1 MAYTYDDFEKARAG
15 SDVYFSQ
22 YDLDLAKQHPEF
34 GMSVL
39 DLKKQYANAQTPEQR
54 ALINAQ
60 ANELRKNYGYYSGGA
75 DGSSYI
81 STGKYAP
88 KIDETLDKIG
98 SFKPFEYGS
107 APSYENRFQQKQQE
121 LLDAALNRDPFSW
134 SKETDPQYSSY
145 KKTYLREGERA
156 TADALAKA
164 SAASGGRPSSFA
176 VNAATQAGDYYATKL
191 SDVIPTLYQQAYE
204 RYLKDYQM
212 KLSDLNA
219 VNQQEQLDYAKYL
232 DRLNQFNTDRTFDY
246 NNYLGE
252 YGRLQDYL
260 GGLQGQ
266 DQTTYNRYLDVLD
279 REREKQQAAQ
289 ELSRAQID
297 AMLQVGVS
305 PSAGLIGKS
314 GYENEYIQALE
325 NYYKQQ
331 SAPKAS
337 AKTSGSGGTTRRSGG
352 TSGRNTT
359 DGNESGLDYQ
369 GLFEAAKKSGNPKS
383 WLAQKAN
390 YQKFGFT
397 SSSGLYSDYETWL
410 ENGGVSNSSKTMAP
424 GPFIALL
431 SGFNTSLKNGE
442 GERILSTLDKSW
454 PMMTSEQKAEMQ
466 KLLKQYGYSYE
477 EG

>member
-39 DLKKQYANAQTPEQR
+39 DLKKQYATAQTPEQR

-60 ANELRKNYGYYSGGA
+60 ANELRKNYGYYSGGS

-331 SAPKAS
+331 SAQA
-337 AKTSGSGGTTRRSGG
+337 ATKTSGRSGGTTRRSGR
-352 TSGRNTT
+352 TSGGSNMSLTT
-359 DGNESGLDYQ
+359 
-369 GLFEAAKKSGNPKS
+369 AK
-383 WLAQKAN
+383 AMAKAGQLTQEVVN
-390 YQKFGFT
+390 VLKK
-397 SSSGLYSDYETWL
+397 
-410 ENGGVSNSSKTMAP
+410 N
-424 GPFIALL
+424 
-431 SGFNTSLKNGE
+431 GFNDDYLAS
-442 GERILSTLDKSW
+442 
-454 PMMTSEQKAEMQ
+454 
-466 KLLKQYGYSYE
+466 QYGYTGSGSGRMTFGYDPDEGIFTWNGYRFNSPEAFAAALDRAALTDE
-477 EG
+477 EKAEISQKLKANGFNITF

>member
-15 SDVYFSQ
+15 SNVNFSQ

-39 DLKKQYANAQTPEQR
+39 DLKKQYAGATTAEQR
-54 ALINAQ
+54 ALINAK
-60 ANELRKNYGYYSGGA
+60 ANELRKNFGYYSGGA

-98 SFKPFEYGS
+98 SFKPFTYGS

-121 LLDAALNRDPFSW
+121 LLDAALKRDPFSW

-164 SAASGGRPSSFA
+164 SVSSGGRPSSFA

-297 AMLQVGVS
+297 AMLQAGVS

-331 SAPKAS
+331 SAPKA
-337 AKTSGSGGTTRRSGG
+337 TSGGRGSGGGGGGGSGG
-352 TSGRNTT
+352 GA
-359 DGNESGLDYQ
+359 GGQDYE
-369 GLFEAAKKSGNPKS
+369 GLFKAARASGNPKS
-383 WLAQKAN
+383 WLSQKAN
-390 YQKFGFT
+390 YKKYGFT
-397 SSSGLYSDYETWL
+397 SSSGLYSDYEKWAAQF
-410 ENGGVSNSSKTMAP
+410 GTMP
-424 GPFIALL
+424 QGQFTALMN
-431 SGFNTSLKNGE
+431 GFNTSLTNGE
-442 GERILSTLDKSW
+442 GERILATLDKSW
-454 PMMTSEQKAEMQ
+454 PLMTDQQKESMQ
-466 KLLKQYGYSYE
+466 KLLNMYGYSYE

>member
-15 SDVYFSQ
+15 SDVHFSQ

-39 DLKKQYANAQTPEQR
+39 DLKKQYAAAQTPEQR

-60 ANELRKNYGYYSGGA
+60 ANELRKNYGNYSGGA

-331 SAPKAS
+331 SAAKAS
-337 AKTSGSGGTTRRSGG
+337 GGGITRRSGG
-352 TSGRNTT
+352 TRGGGTNMSLTTAKAMAKAGQLTQEVVNVLKKNGFNDDYLASEYGYTGSGSGRTKFGYDPDEGIFTWNGYRFNSPEAFAAALDRAALT
-359 DGNESGLDYQ
+359 DEEKAEISRKL
-369 GLFEAAKKSGNPKS
+369 
-383 WLAQKAN
+383 KAN
-390 YQKFGFT
+390 
-397 SSSGLYSDYETWL
+397 
-410 ENGGVSNSSKTMAP
+410 
-424 GPFIALL
+424 
-431 SGFNTSLKNGE
+431 GFNITF
-442 GERILSTLDKSW
+442 
-454 PMMTSEQKAEMQ
+454 
-466 KLLKQYGYSYE
+466 
-477 EG
+477 

>member
-1 MAYTYDDFEKARAG
+1 MAYTYEDFETARAG
-15 SDVYFSQ
+15 SDVNFSQ
-22 YDLDLAKQHPEF
+22 YDLDLAKQYPEF

-39 DLKKQYANAQTPEQR
+39 NLKKQYAAAQTPEQR

-60 ANELRKNYGYYSGGA
+60 ANELRKNYGNYSGGA

-98 SFKPFEYGS
+98 SFRPFEYGS

-156 TADALAKA
+156 TANALAQA

-260 GGLQGQ
+260 GNLQGQ

-297 AMLQVGVS
+297 AMLQAGAS

-331 SAPKAS
+331 SAPKT
-337 AKTSGSGGTTRRSGG
+337 TSGGGSSRRSGG
-352 TSGRNTT
+352 TSRGT
-359 DGNESGLDYQ
+359 SGGSGGGTGGQDYE
-369 GLFEAAKKSGNPKS
+369 GLFKAAQASGNPKS
-383 WLAQKAN
+383 WLSQKAN
-390 YQKFGFT
+390 YKKYGFT
-397 SSSGLYSDYETWL
+397 SSSGLYSDYEKWAARL
-410 ENGGVSNSSKTMAP
+410 GTMP
-424 GPFIALL
+424 QGQFTALL
-431 SGFNTSLKNGE
+431 SGFNTSLKKGE
-442 GERILSTLDKSW
+442 GEQILATLDKSW
-454 PMMTSEQKAEMQ
+454 PLMTDQQKKDMQ
-466 KLLKQYGYSYE
+466 ALLKQYGYSYE

>member
-1 MAYTYDDFEKARAG
+1 M
-15 SDVYFSQ
+15 
-22 YDLDLAKQHPEF
+22 
-34 GMSVL
+34 
-39 DLKKQYANAQTPEQR
+39 
-54 ALINAQ
+54 
-60 ANELRKNYGYYSGGA
+60 
-75 DGSSYI
+75 
-81 STGKYAP
+81 
-88 KIDETLDKIG
+88 
-98 SFKPFEYGS
+98 
-107 APSYENRFQQKQQE
+107 
-121 LLDAALNRDPFSW
+121 
-134 SKETDPQYSSY
+134 
-145 KKTYLREGERA
+145 
-156 TADALAKA
+156 
-164 SAASGGRPSSFA
+164 
-176 VNAATQAGDYYATKL
+176 NAATQAGDYYATKL

>member
-39 DLKKQYANAQTPEQR
+39 DLKKQYATATTDEQR

-337 AKTSGSGGTTRRSGG
+337 GSGGTTRRSGG
-352 TSGRNTT
+352 TSGGSNMSLTT
-359 DGNESGLDYQ
+359 
-369 GLFEAAKKSGNPKS
+369 AK
-383 WLAQKAN
+383 AMAKAGQLTQEVVN
-390 YQKFGFT
+390 VLKK
-397 SSSGLYSDYETWL
+397 
-410 ENGGVSNSSKTMAP
+410 N
-424 GPFIALL
+424 
-431 SGFNTSLKNGE
+431 GFNDDYLAS
-442 GERILSTLDKSW
+442 
-454 PMMTSEQKAEMQ
+454 
-466 KLLKQYGYSYE
+466 QYGYTGSGSGRMTFGYDPDEGIFTWNGYRFNSPEAFAAALDRAALTDE
-477 EG
+477 EKAEISQKLKANGFNITF

>member
-1 MAYTYDDFEKARAG
+1 MAYTYDDFQKAASG
-15 SDVYFSQ
+15 SNVKFSQ
-22 YDLDLAKQHPEF
+22 YDLDLAKKYPEF

-39 DLKKQYANAQTPEQR
+39 DLKKQYAGATTAEQR
-54 ALINAQ
+54 ALINAK
-60 ANELRKNYGYYSGGA
+60 ANQLRSSYGNYTAGA
-75 DGSSYI
+75 DGSQYVSD
-81 STGKYAP
+81 GKYAP

-98 SFKPFEYGS
+98 SFKPFTYGS
-107 APSYENRFQQKQQE
+107 APSYESRFQQKQQE
-121 LLDAALNRDPFSW
+121 LLDAALKRDPFSW

-212 KLSDLNA
+212 KLSDLEA
-219 VNQQEQLDYAKYL
+219 VNNQEQLDYAKYL
-232 DRLNQFNTDRTFDY
+232 DRLNQFNTDRNFDY

-266 DQTTYNRYLDVLD
+266 DNTEYNRYLDVLD

-297 AMLQVGVS
+297 AMLQAGVS

-331 SAPKAS
+331 AAPKA
-337 AKTSGSGGTTRRSGG
+337 TSGGGTGG
-352 TSGRNTT
+352 GGKPKSKMSLTTAQKMAKAGQFTQEVLDTLHAGGFNDAYLASEYGYTGGGSGRTKFGYDPDEGIFTWNGYRFNSPEAFAEALDRAALT
-359 DGNESGLDYQ
+359 DAEKAEISRKL
-369 GLFEAAKKSGNPKS
+369 
-383 WLAQKAN
+383 KAN
-390 YQKFGFT
+390 
-397 SSSGLYSDYETWL
+397 
-410 ENGGVSNSSKTMAP
+410 
-424 GPFIALL
+424 
-431 SGFNTSLKNGE
+431 GFNITF
-442 GERILSTLDKSW
+442 
-454 PMMTSEQKAEMQ
+454 
-466 KLLKQYGYSYE
+466 
-477 EG
+477 

>member
-1 MAYTYDDFEKARAG
+1 MAYTYDDFQKAASG
-15 SDVYFSQ
+15 SNVNFSQ
-22 YDLDLAKQHPEF
+22 YDLDLAKKYPEF

-39 DLKKQYANAQTPEQR
+39 DLKKQYAGATTAEQR
-54 ALINAQ
+54 ALINAK
-60 ANELRKNYGYYSGGA
+60 ANQLRSSYGNYTAGA
-75 DGSSYI
+75 DGSQYVSD
-81 STGKYAP
+81 GKYAQG
-88 KIDETLDKIG
+88 IDDTLDKIG
-98 SFKPFEYGS
+98 SFGS
-107 APSYENRFQQKQQE
+107 FSYKDAPTYENRFQRKQQE

-134 SKETDPQYSSY
+134 SKETDPQYGSY

-156 TADALAKA
+156 TANALAQA
-164 SAASGGRPSSFA
+164 SAASGGRPSSYA

-212 KLSDLNA
+212 KLSDLEA
-219 VNQQEQLDYAKYL
+219 VNNQEQLDYAKYL
-232 DRLNQFNTDRTFDY
+232 DQLGQFNTDRNFDY

-252 YGRLQDYL
+252 YSRLQDYL
-260 GGLQGQ
+260 GNLQGQ
-266 DQTTYNRYLDVLD
+266 DNTEYNRYLGVLD
-279 REREKQQAAQ
+279 EIKEKQQQNQ
-289 ELSRAQID
+289 ELSRSQVD

-314 GYENEYIQALE
+314 GYESEYVKALE

-331 SAPKAS
+331 AAQAA
-337 AKTSGSGGTTRRSGG
+337 AKTSGRSGGTTRRSGG
-352 TSGRNTT
+352 TSGGNTT

-410 ENGGVSNSSKTMAP
+410 KNEESGGNLSSSAS
-424 GPFIALL
+424 A
-431 SGFNTSLKNGE
+431 
-442 GERILSTLDKSW
+442 ILSSLDKMRGQTGSS
-454 PMMTSEQKAEMQ
+454 TAIANSIAIYADQGKLTDSEARYLFK
-466 KLLKQYGYSYE
+466 YFGYDPDDWLE
-477 EG
+477 

>member
-39 DLKKQYANAQTPEQR
+39 DLKKQYATATTDEQR

-107 APSYENRFQQKQQE
+107 APSYESRFQQKQQE

-331 SAPKAS
+331 SAAKAS
-337 AKTSGSGGTTRRSGG
+337 GGKSGGGGGGITRRSGG
-352 TSGRNTT
+352 TSGGSNMSLTT
-359 DGNESGLDYQ
+359 
-369 GLFEAAKKSGNPKS
+369 AK
-383 WLAQKAN
+383 AMAKAGQLTQEVVN
-390 YQKFGFT
+390 VLKK
-397 SSSGLYSDYETWL
+397 
-410 ENGGVSNSSKTMAP
+410 N
-424 GPFIALL
+424 
-431 SGFNTSLKNGE
+431 GFNDDYLAS
-442 GERILSTLDKSW
+442 
-454 PMMTSEQKAEMQ
+454 
-466 KLLKQYGYSYE
+466 QYGYTGSGSGRMTFGYDPDEGIFTWNGYRFNSPEAFAAALDRAALTDE
-477 EG
+477 EKAEISQKLKANGFNITF

>member
-39 DLKKQYANAQTPEQR
+39 DLKKQYATAQTPEQR

-60 ANELRKNYGYYSGGA
+60 ANELRKNYGYYSGGS

-164 SAASGGRPSSFA
+164 STASGGRPSSFA

-331 SAPKAS
+331 SAAKAS
-337 AKTSGSGGTTRRSGG
+337 SGGRGSGGGGGGKPKSKMNLTTAQKMAKAGQFTQEVLDTLHAGG
-352 TSGRNTT
+352 FNDAYLTSVYGYTGGGSGRT
-359 DGNESGLDYQ
+359 
-369 GLFEAAKKSGNPKS
+369 
-383 WLAQKAN
+383 
-390 YQKFGFT
+390 KFGYEPDEGIFT
-397 SSSGLYSDYETWL
+397 WNGYRFNTPEAFAEAL
-410 ENGGVSNSSKTMAP
+410 ERA
-424 GPFIALL
+424 ALTDAEKAEISRKL
-431 SGFNTSLKNGE
+431 RANGFNITF
-442 GERILSTLDKSW
+442 
-454 PMMTSEQKAEMQ
+454 
-466 KLLKQYGYSYE
+466 
-477 EG
+477 

>member
-15 SDVYFSQ
+15 SDVHFSQ

-39 DLKKQYANAQTPEQR
+39 DLKKQYAAAQTPEQR

-60 ANELRKNYGYYSGGA
+60 ANELRKNYGNYSGGA

-176 VNAATQAGDYYATKL
+176 VNAATQAGDYYATKF

-297 AMLQVGVS
+297 AMLQAGVS

-331 SAPKAS
+331 SA
-337 AKTSGSGGTTRRSGG
+337 AKTSGRSGGTTRRSGRTRGGG
-352 TSGRNTT
+352 TNMSLTTAKAMAKAGQLTQEVVNVLKKNGFNDDYLASEYGYTGSGSGRTKFGYDPDEGIFTWNGYRFNSPEAFAAALDRAALT
-359 DGNESGLDYQ
+359 DEEKAEISRKL
-369 GLFEAAKKSGNPKS
+369 
-383 WLAQKAN
+383 KAN
-390 YQKFGFT
+390 
-397 SSSGLYSDYETWL
+397 
-410 ENGGVSNSSKTMAP
+410 
-424 GPFIALL
+424 
-431 SGFNTSLKNGE
+431 GFNITF
-442 GERILSTLDKSW
+442 
-454 PMMTSEQKAEMQ
+454 
-466 KLLKQYGYSYE
+466 
-477 EG
+477 

>member
-39 DLKKQYANAQTPEQR
+39 DLKKQYATAQTPEQR

-325 NYYKQQ
+325 NHYKQQ

-337 AKTSGSGGTTRRSGG
+337 GGGRGSGGGSGG
-352 TSGRNTT
+352 KPKSKMNLTTAQKMAKAGQFTQEVLDTLHAGGFNDAYLASVYGYTGGGSGRT
-359 DGNESGLDYQ
+359 
-369 GLFEAAKKSGNPKS
+369 
-383 WLAQKAN
+383 
-390 YQKFGFT
+390 KFGYDPDEGIFT
-397 SSSGLYSDYETWL
+397 W
-410 ENGGVSNSSKTMAP
+410 NGYRFNSPEA
-424 GPFIALL
+424 FAEALDRAAL
-431 SGFNTSLKNGE
+431 TDAEKAEISRKLRANGFNITF
-442 GERILSTLDKSW
+442 
-454 PMMTSEQKAEMQ
+454 
-466 KLLKQYGYSYE
+466 
-477 EG
+477 

>member
-15 SDVYFSQ
+15 SDVHFSQ

-39 DLKKQYANAQTPEQR
+39 DLKKQYADAQTPEQR

-60 ANELRKNYGYYSGGA
+60 ANELRKNYGNYSGGA

-297 AMLQVGVS
+297 AMLQAGVS

-314 GYENEYIQALE
+314 GYESEYVKALE

-331 SAPKAS
+331 AAAKAS
-337 AKTSGSGGTTRRSGG
+337 GGRGSGGGGGGKPKGKMNLTTAQKMAKAGQFTQEVLDTLHAGG
-352 TSGRNTT
+352 FNDAYLASVYGYTGGGSGRTKFGYDPDEGIFTWNGYRFNSPEAFAAALDRAALT
-359 DGNESGLDYQ
+359 DEEKAEISRKL
-369 GLFEAAKKSGNPKS
+369 
-383 WLAQKAN
+383 KAN
-390 YQKFGFT
+390 
-397 SSSGLYSDYETWL
+397 
-410 ENGGVSNSSKTMAP
+410 
-424 GPFIALL
+424 
-431 SGFNTSLKNGE
+431 GFNITF
-442 GERILSTLDKSW
+442 
-454 PMMTSEQKAEMQ
+454 
-466 KLLKQYGYSYE
+466 
-477 EG
+477 

>member
-39 DLKKQYANAQTPEQR
+39 DLKKQYATATTDEQR

-60 ANELRKNYGYYSGGA
+60 ANELRKNFGYYSGGS

-98 SFKPFEYGS
+98 SFKPFTYGS

-121 LLDAALNRDPFSW
+121 LLDAALKRDPFSW

-191 SDVIPTLYQQAYE
+191 SDAIPTLYQQAYE

-232 DRLNQFNTDRTFDY
+232 DRLNQFNTDRNFDY

-252 YGRLQDYL
+252 YSRLQDYL

-266 DQTTYNRYLDVLD
+266 DNTEYNRYLGVLD
-279 REREKQQAAQ
+279 EIREKQQQEQ
-289 ELSRAQID
+289 ELSRSQVD

-314 GYENEYIQALE
+314 GYESEYIQALE

-331 SAPKAS
+331 AAQAA
-337 AKTSGSGGTTRRSGG
+337 AKTSGRSGGTTRRSGG
-352 TSGRNTT
+352 TNGGNTT

-410 ENGGVSNSSKTMAP
+410 ENGGVSNSSKTMAQ

-442 GERILSTLDKSW
+442 GERILSTLDKTW

>member
-1 MAYTYDDFEKARAG
+1 MAYTYDDFQKAASG
-15 SDVYFSQ
+15 SNVNFSQ
-22 YDLDLAKQHPEF
+22 YDLDLAKKYPEF

-39 DLKKQYANAQTPEQR
+39 DLKKQYAGATTAEQR
-54 ALINAQ
+54 ALINAK
-60 ANELRKNYGYYSGGA
+60 ANQLRSSYGNYTAGA
-75 DGSSYI
+75 DGSQYVSD
-81 STGKYAP
+81 GKYAP

-98 SFKPFEYGS
+98 SFKPFTYGS

-121 LLDAALNRDPFSW
+121 LLDAALKRDPFSW

-156 TADALAKA
+156 TANALAQA
-164 SAASGGRPSSFA
+164 SAASGGRPSSYA
-176 VNAATQAGDYYATKL
+176 VNAATQAGDYYATKI

-232 DRLNQFNTDRTFDY
+232 DRLNQFNTDRNFDY

-266 DQTTYNRYLDVLD
+266 DNTEYNRYLGVLD
-279 REREKQQAAQ
+279 EIKEKQQQDQ
-289 ELSRAQID
+289 ELSRSQVD

-314 GYENEYIQALE
+314 GYESEYVKALE

-331 SAPKAS
+331 AAQAA
-337 AKTSGSGGTTRRSGG
+337 AKTSGRSGRTTRRSGG
-352 TSGRNTT
+352 NDG
-359 DGNESGLDYQ
+359 GNESSMKLSTAKDMAKQ
-369 GLFEAAKKSGNPKS
+369 GIFSAEVRQAFYDAGYNDE
-383 WLAQKAN
+383 
-390 YQKFGFT
+390 Y
-397 SSSGLYSDYETWL
+397 
-410 ENGGVSNSSKTMAP
+410 
-424 GPFIALL
+424 
-431 SGFNTSLKNGE
+431 LKNAYDYNPNHAWMYDGGYNGAYFNAAMSSLRTMLE
-442 GERILSTLDKSW
+442 QGKTDNAIGGIQSFWDKLSN
-454 PMMTSEQKAEMQ
+454 EQKQ
-466 KLLKQYGYSYE
+466 KVRALVESYGGSIS
-477 EG
+477 G

>member
-39 DLKKQYANAQTPEQR
+39 DLKKQYATATTDEQR

-121 LLDAALNRDPFSW
+121 LLDAALKRDPFSW

-325 NYYKQQ
+325 SYYKQQ
-331 SAPKAS
+331 SAPKA
-337 AKTSGSGGTTRRSGG
+337 SGSGGTTRRSGG
-352 TSGRNTT
+352 TSGGSNMSLTT
-359 DGNESGLDYQ
+359 
-369 GLFEAAKKSGNPKS
+369 AK
-383 WLAQKAN
+383 AMAKAGQLTQEVVN
-390 YQKFGFT
+390 VLKK
-397 SSSGLYSDYETWL
+397 
-410 ENGGVSNSSKTMAP
+410 N
-424 GPFIALL
+424 
-431 SGFNTSLKNGE
+431 GFNDDYLAS
-442 GERILSTLDKSW
+442 
-454 PMMTSEQKAEMQ
+454 
-466 KLLKQYGYSYE
+466 QYGYTGSGSGRMTFGYDPDEGIFTWNGYRFNSPEAFAAALDRAALTDE
-477 EG
+477 EKAEISQKLKANGFNITF

>member
-39 DLKKQYANAQTPEQR
+39 DLKKQYATAQTPEQR

-121 LLDAALNRDPFSW
+121 LLDAALKRDPFSW

-325 NYYKQQ
+325 NHYKQQ

-337 AKTSGSGGTTRRSGG
+337 GGGRGSGGGSGG
-352 TSGRNTT
+352 KPKSKMNLTTAQKMAKAGQFTQEVLDTLHAGGFNDAYLASVYGYTGGGSGRT
-359 DGNESGLDYQ
+359 
-369 GLFEAAKKSGNPKS
+369 
-383 WLAQKAN
+383 
-390 YQKFGFT
+390 KFGYDPDEGIFT
-397 SSSGLYSDYETWL
+397 W
-410 ENGGVSNSSKTMAP
+410 NGYRFNSPEA
-424 GPFIALL
+424 FAEALDRAAL
-431 SGFNTSLKNGE
+431 TDAEKAEISRKLRANGFNITF
-442 GERILSTLDKSW
+442 
-454 PMMTSEQKAEMQ
+454 
-466 KLLKQYGYSYE
+466 
-477 EG
+477 

>member
-39 DLKKQYANAQTPEQR
+39 DLKKQYATAQTPEQR

-60 ANELRKNYGYYSGGA
+60 ANELRKNYGYYSGGS

-121 LLDAALNRDPFSW
+121 LLDAALKRDPFSW

-297 AMLQVGVS
+297 AMLQAGVS

-331 SAPKAS
+331 SAAKAS
-337 AKTSGSGGTTRRSGG
+337 GGGITRRSGG
-352 TSGRNTT
+352 TRGGGTNMSLTTAKAMAKAGQLTQEVVNVLKKNGFNDDYLASEYGYTGSGSGRTKFGYDPDEGIFTWNGYRFNSPEAFAAALDRAALT
-359 DGNESGLDYQ
+359 DEEKAEISRKL
-369 GLFEAAKKSGNPKS
+369 
-383 WLAQKAN
+383 KAN
-390 YQKFGFT
+390 
-397 SSSGLYSDYETWL
+397 
-410 ENGGVSNSSKTMAP
+410 
-424 GPFIALL
+424 
-431 SGFNTSLKNGE
+431 GFNITF
-442 GERILSTLDKSW
+442 
-454 PMMTSEQKAEMQ
+454 
-466 KLLKQYGYSYE
+466 
-477 EG
+477 

>member
-1 MAYTYDDFEKARAG
+1 
-15 SDVYFSQ
+15 
-22 YDLDLAKQHPEF
+22 
-34 GMSVL
+34 
-39 DLKKQYANAQTPEQR
+39 
-54 ALINAQ
+54 
-60 ANELRKNYGYYSGGA
+60 
-75 DGSSYI
+75 
-81 STGKYAP
+81 
-88 KIDETLDKIG
+88 
-98 SFKPFEYGS
+98 
-107 APSYENRFQQKQQE
+107 
-121 LLDAALNRDPFSW
+121 
-134 SKETDPQYSSY
+134 
-145 KKTYLREGERA
+145 
-156 TADALAKA
+156 
-164 SAASGGRPSSFA
+164 
-176 VNAATQAGDYYATKL
+176 
-191 SDVIPTLYQQAYE
+191 
-204 RYLKDYQM
+204 
-212 KLSDLNA
+212 
-219 VNQQEQLDYAKYL
+219 
-232 DRLNQFNTDRTFDY
+232 
-246 NNYLGE
+246 
-252 YGRLQDYL
+252 
-260 GGLQGQ
+260 
-266 DQTTYNRYLDVLD
+266 
-279 REREKQQAAQ
+279 
-289 ELSRAQID
+289 
-297 AMLQVGVS
+297 MLQVGVS

-331 SAPKAS
+331 SAPKAG

-410 ENGGVSNSSKTMAP
+410 ENGGMSNSSKTMAP

>member
-39 DLKKQYANAQTPEQR
+39 DLKKQYATAQTPEQR

-60 ANELRKNYGYYSGGA
+60 ANELRKNYGYYSGGS

-98 SFKPFEYGS
+98 SFKPFEYDS

-252 YGRLQDYL
+252 YSRLQDYL

-337 AKTSGSGGTTRRSGG
+337 GGGRSGG
-352 TSGRNTT
+352 GTGGGKTKSKMSLTTAQKMAKAGQFTQEVLDVLHAGGFNDAYLASEYGYTGGGSGRTKFGYDPDEGIFTWNRYRFNSPEAFAEALDRAALT
-359 DGNESGLDYQ
+359 DAEKAEISRML
-369 GLFEAAKKSGNPKS
+369 
-383 WLAQKAN
+383 KAN
-390 YQKFGFT
+390 
-397 SSSGLYSDYETWL
+397 
-410 ENGGVSNSSKTMAP
+410 
-424 GPFIALL
+424 
-431 SGFNTSLKNGE
+431 GFNITF
-442 GERILSTLDKSW
+442 
-454 PMMTSEQKAEMQ
+454 
-466 KLLKQYGYSYE
+466 
-477 EG
+477 

>member
-1 MAYTYDDFEKARAG
+1 MAYTYDDFQKAASG
-15 SDVYFSQ
+15 SNVNFSQ
-22 YDLDLAKQHPEF
+22 YDLDLAKKYPEF

-39 DLKKQYANAQTPEQR
+39 DLKKQYAGATTAEQR
-54 ALINAQ
+54 ALINAK
-60 ANELRKNYGYYSGGA
+60 ANQLRSSYGNYTAGA
-75 DGSSYI
+75 DGSQYVSD
-81 STGKYAP
+81 GKYAP

-98 SFKPFEYGS
+98 SFKPFTYDS

-121 LLDAALNRDPFSW
+121 LLDAALKRDPFSW

-232 DRLNQFNTDRTFDY
+232 DRLNQFNTDRNFDY

-266 DQTTYNRYLDVLD
+266 DNTEYNRYLGVLD
-279 REREKQQAAQ
+279 EIREKQQQDQ
-289 ELSRAQID
+289 ELSRSQVD

-314 GYENEYIQALE
+314 GYESEYVKALE

-331 SAPKAS
+331 AAQAA
-337 AKTSGSGGTTRRSGG
+337 AKTSGRSGGTTRRSGG
-352 TSGRNTT
+352 NDG
-359 DGNESGLDYQ
+359 GNESSMKLSTAKDMAKQ
-369 GLFEAAKKSGNPKS
+369 GIFSAEVRQAFYDAGYNDE
-383 WLAQKAN
+383 
-390 YQKFGFT
+390 Y
-397 SSSGLYSDYETWL
+397 
-410 ENGGVSNSSKTMAP
+410 
-424 GPFIALL
+424 
-431 SGFNTSLKNGE
+431 LKNAYGYNPNHAWMYDGDYNGAYFNAAMSSLRTMLE
-442 GERILSTLDKSW
+442 QGKTDNAIGGIQSFWDKLSN
-454 PMMTSEQKAEMQ
+454 EQKQ
-466 KLLKQYGYSYE
+466 KVRALVESYGGSIS
-477 EG
+477 G

>member
-39 DLKKQYANAQTPEQR
+39 DLKKQYATAQTPEQR

-60 ANELRKNYGYYSGGA
+60 ANELRKNYGYYSGGS

-81 STGKYAP
+81 STGKYVP

-305 PSAGLIGKS
+305 PSAGLIDKS

-331 SAPKAS
+331 AAPKAS
-337 AKTSGSGGTTRRSGG
+337 GGRSSGGGGGGNGKPKSKMSLTTAQKMAKAGQFTQEVLDTLHAGGFNDAYLASVYGYTGSGSGRTKFGYDPDEGIFTWNGYRFNSPEAFAAALDRAAL
-352 TSGRNTT
+352 T
-359 DGNESGLDYQ
+359 DEEKAEISRKL
-369 GLFEAAKKSGNPKS
+369 
-383 WLAQKAN
+383 KAN
-390 YQKFGFT
+390 
-397 SSSGLYSDYETWL
+397 
-410 ENGGVSNSSKTMAP
+410 
-424 GPFIALL
+424 
-431 SGFNTSLKNGE
+431 GFNITF
-442 GERILSTLDKSW
+442 
-454 PMMTSEQKAEMQ
+454 
-466 KLLKQYGYSYE
+466 
-477 EG
+477 

>member
-1 MAYTYDDFEKARAG
+1 MAYTYDDFQKAASG
-15 SDVYFSQ
+15 SNVNFSQ
-22 YDLDLAKQHPEF
+22 YDLDLAKKYPEF

-39 DLKKQYANAQTPEQR
+39 DLKKQYAGATTAEQR
-54 ALINAQ
+54 ALINAK
-60 ANELRKNYGYYSGGA
+60 ANQLRSSYGNYTAGA
-75 DGSSYI
+75 DGSQYVSD
-81 STGKYAP
+81 GKYAP

-98 SFKPFEYGS
+98 SFKPFTYGS

-121 LLDAALNRDPFSW
+121 LLDAALKRDPFSW

-212 KLSDLNA
+212 KLSDLEA
-219 VNQQEQLDYAKYL
+219 VNNQEQLDYAKYL
-232 DRLNQFNTDRTFDY
+232 DRLNQFNTDRNFDY

-266 DQTTYNRYLDVLD
+266 DNTEYNRYLGVLD
-279 REREKQQAAQ
+279 EIKEKQQQDQ
-289 ELSRAQID
+289 ELSRSQVD

-314 GYENEYIQALE
+314 GYESEYVKALE

-331 SAPKAS
+331 AAQAA
-337 AKTSGSGGTTRRSGG
+337 AKTSGRSGRTTRRSGG
-352 TSGRNTT
+352 NDG
-359 DGNESGLDYQ
+359 GNESSMKLSTAKDMAKQ
-369 GLFEAAKKSGNPKS
+369 GIFSAEVRQAFYDAGYNDE
-383 WLAQKAN
+383 
-390 YQKFGFT
+390 Y
-397 SSSGLYSDYETWL
+397 
-410 ENGGVSNSSKTMAP
+410 
-424 GPFIALL
+424 
-431 SGFNTSLKNGE
+431 LKNAYGYNPNHAWMYDGGYNGAYFNAAMSSLRTMLE
-442 GERILSTLDKSW
+442 QGKTDNAIGGIQSFWDKLSN
-454 PMMTSEQKAEMQ
+454 EQKQ
-466 KLLKQYGYSYE
+466 KVRALVESYGGSIS
-477 EG
+477 G